1 MEFGETRETNGEKK
15 RLFADHYDFT
25 READDKETKFD
36 IVYRNSFDS
45 PIIISAIETSCNCL
59 SFSWNRMPLLPGKA
73 GVIRVKYK
81 TTGEG
86 RVYKKAYVF
95 SNLPDSPHEIQ
106 LRCTNN

>member
-1 MEFGETRETNGEKK
+1 
-15 RLFADHYDFT
+15 
-25 READDKETKFD
+25 
-36 IVYRNSFDS
+36 
-45 PIIISAIETSCNCL
+45 
-59 SFSWNRMPLLPGKA
+59 MPLLPGKA